1 MEITRVKL
9 RSAQKIPTN
18 RLLFVCIFMQEHVF
32 SLCIKFISNIFS
44 VELKSQVA
52 PVSTSV
58 FTQIKGKIVFIP

>member
-32 SLCIKFISNIFS
+32 SLCIKFNIFS